1 MLWNLCQSIVE
12 PVATLQ
18 LHPEEK
24 DAKTSVNTAALPAN
38 PSGVS
43 TMSAL
48 NKTVWTADG
57 KRLLIGD
64 SRYALHL
71 PRY

>member
-43 TMSAL
+43 RAHAPSNMNSFDAS
-48 NKTVWTADG
+48 D
-57 KRLLIGD
+57 IC
-64 SRYALHL
+64 
-71 PRY
+71 